1 MTRRLSALFVLV
13 GGLLV
18 TLPTASALAAPQ
30 TGQVLPAQ
38 VQAAAPFLMS
48 PMLNGGTG
56 RAFH

>member
-1 MTRRLSALFVLV
+1 MTRRLSALLLLV
-13 GGLLV
+13 GGFV
-18 TLPTASALAAPQ
+18 VFLPAASALASPPAVH
-30 TGQVLPAQ
+30 VLPPQ